1 MECALVAQ
9 HLLPPPATSDR
20 ILHVVWR
27 STAERVSVRGAV
39 LLLMLGLGGVAV
51 RVITDRFTIVG
62 RLGILSTA
70 FACYAMITQP
80 SDAHPTR
87 APRVTRIL
95 AGTLKVIA
103 TVAGLATGLLLL
115 AAVFGGSLE
124 VMRLATIASEHS
136 RR

>member
-1 MECALVAQ
+1 MVAQ
-9 HLLPPPATSDR
+9 QLLPSPTTSDR
-20 ILHVVWR
+20 TLDAVWR

-62 RLGILSTA
+62 SLGILSAA

-80 SDAHPTR
+80 SIADR
-87 APRVTRIL
+87 WAPRATRMF
-95 AGTLKVIA
+95 AGTLKIIA
-103 TVAGLATGLLLL
+103 ALAALATGLLLL

-124 VMRLATIASEHS
+124 VMRH
-136 RR
+136 